1 MHMHGPRPADG
12 GGGGAAELRGQAP
25 GSCRPVLPPRPI
37 PLQRDVYDPREAPFS
52 KDAPLAVDAP
62 LVHALDVTRRRR
74 ALHRGDARRRRHAAS
89 LAGVPLGDCGLPP
102 PAGIRIAARLGEGRA
117 DVLGAVGV
125 LECVE
130 RLLELV
136 RGGRHARHHHRAAA
150 AAWVLKGPRIVDI
163 DLACYGRTTGFYW
176 VLGGWRLV
184 PSA

>member
-62 LVHALDVTRRRR
+62 LVHALDVTRCRRT
-74 ALHRGDARRRRHAAS
+74 LHRGDARRRRHAAS
-89 LAGVPLGDCGLPP
+89 LAGVPLGDCGPPP